1 MNKLFLTFT
10 LCLTWNVFSQ
20 SSNNIA
26 KVPQDFI
33 PSGHLITE
41 SIRGDLN
48 NDGLEDYVFITKGTL
63 NSKFVKDEMRGLL
76 DRNRRGI
83 VIVLNKGNKY
93 ELAFESRDCFSS
105 ENEDGGVYFPPDLNI
120 YIEKGNLLIHYAH
133 GRYGY
138 WRYNFRHE
146 NKGFVL
152 IGYDREESYGPVLL
166 RSVSINLLTKK
177 ILIKENTNPNYRPA
191 KSLIKQRNL
200 NLKNSIQLK
209 NFYDFD
215 LCKPFLLE
223 C

>member
-1 MNKLFLTFT
+1 MSKVGILVF
-10 LCLTWNVFSQ
+10 LCLVSQ
-20 SSNNIA
+20 TFAQSTIKNTDSPEQFLPA
-26 KVPQDFI
+26 GYV
-33 PSGHLITE
+33 ITE
-41 SIRGDLN
+41 TIRGDLN
-48 NDGLEDYVFITKGTL
+48 RDGLEDYVFIIKATL
-63 NSKFVKDEMRGLL
+63 SSRFVKDEVRGVL

-83 VIVLNKGNKY
+83 LIVFNQKNKFKLAY
-93 ELAFESRDCFSS
+93 EGRDCFSS